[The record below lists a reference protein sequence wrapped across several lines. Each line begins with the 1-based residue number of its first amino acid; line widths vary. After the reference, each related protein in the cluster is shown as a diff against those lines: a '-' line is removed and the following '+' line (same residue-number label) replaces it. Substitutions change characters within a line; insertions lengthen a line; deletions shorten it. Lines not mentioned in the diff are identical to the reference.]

1 MGGIEHVGRGQ
12 AVDQAGAR
20 HLVAVEVAGEVQVT
34 AVGEAAPELR
44 EVTRGVAR
52 VAQAPEL
59 PGTGVE
65 RVTKGLQ
72 GRRGGQVFHRG
83 EGAD

>member
-1 MGGIEHVGRGQ
+1 
-12 AVDQAGAR
+12 
-20 HLVAVEVAGEVQVT
+20 VT
-34 AVGEAAPELR
+34 ALGEAAPELR

-59 PGTGVE
+59 AGTGVE